1 MKIYRLTVVILLL
14 NENEKYDRRTG
25 IEYIDMGLK

>member
-14 NENEKYDRRTG
+14 NEKYDRRTG